1 MRIQSVTV
9 GLPCTDLTRSVEWY
23 RCAFELDTPDLEPS
37 DGVVEFKLGP
47 VWVQLA
53 ESSDGAPS
61 ALATL
66 RIEVPD
72 VASERSRLV
81 ALGVTV
87 GPLAQ
92 VDNVGEYVDFADPD
106 GNRLALFTE
115 VEP

>member
-9 GLPCTDLTRSVEWY
+9 GLPCTDLARSVEWY

-47 VWVQLA
+47 IWVQLA
-53 ESSDGAPS
+53 ESRGGLA
-61 ALATL
+61 AELATVQ
-66 RIEVPD
+66 IEVPD
-72 VASERSRLV
+72 VTSERSRLA
-81 ALGVTV
+81 ALGVAV
-87 GPLAQ
+87 GDLAQ
-92 VDNVGEYVDFADPD
+92 VDNVLEYFDFVDPD